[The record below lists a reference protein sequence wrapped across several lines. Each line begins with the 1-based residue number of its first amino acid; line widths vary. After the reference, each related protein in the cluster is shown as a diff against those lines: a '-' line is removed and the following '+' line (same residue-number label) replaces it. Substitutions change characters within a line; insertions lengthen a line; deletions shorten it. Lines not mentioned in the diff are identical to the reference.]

1 MHLSFVIQILLK
13 VFTSKLA
20 EMQWPS
26 LSVILSEIFLAY
38 IVYSIYTL
46 SLLFVSPACED
57 GKPCLESYLSERP
70 QLDLYMYSS
79 IKRNP
84 INRDADLV
92 YSAQNFDYNQMQIMW
107 VSPWASFRA
116 CSSSRSFHPCLILF
130 ENDKDEMMLTN
141 IANIKWNRLILNQTV
156 HVN

>member
-13 VFTSKLA
+13 IFTSKLA

-92 YSAQNFDYNQMQIMW
+92 YSAQNFDYNQMQIM
-107 VSPWASFRA
+107 
-116 CSSSRSFHPCLILF
+116 
-130 ENDKDEMMLTN
+130 
-141 IANIKWNRLILNQTV
+141 
-156 HVN
+156 